1 MKHYFLFDSLIEREK
16 TAPFLRS
23 ALVLLE
29 HLHID
34 AIPFKGA
41 KADVGS
47 EYKGL
52 DEQKFLEHYAYN
64 LSLAAREKRAILCI
78 EQSSFI
84 SHAYTKDILQNDA
97 TLSATIAERLEKQNL
112 TLSLDVEVCSLEQLL
127 IEEIGL
133 EKLQEELK
141 HPFSEF
147 QVALFRGTNAC
158 RARKYTKEES
168 LTKVLN
174 SVQLKTIPHA
184 STYESDGYEVL
195 YASPLLAKKLASRA
209 MLDMFDH
216 AADFV
221 LVVDARSFVMFDF
234 YQKELE
240 KVAGREINLSV
251 LTLPELLAL
260 ALGIH
265 DKKRLGLDHHK
276 IPLTLI

>member
-1 MKHYFLFDSLIEREK
+1 MKHYFLFDTLIEHEK
-16 TAPFLRS
+16 TAPMLQSAQKLIEFLN
-23 ALVLLE
+23 
-29 HLHID
+29 ID
-34 AIPFKGA
+34 AISFKGA

-47 EYKGL
+47 EYMGL
-52 DEQKFLEHYAYN
+52 EKVKFLEHYAYN
-64 LSLAAREKRAILCI
+64 LTLAANEKRDILCI

-84 SHAYTKDILQNDA
+84 SHAHSKDILENDES
-97 TLSATIAERLEKQNL
+97 LQKEIAQRLKKQNL
-112 TLSLDVEVCSLEQLL
+112 TLNLDVNVVLLESLLS
-127 IEEIGL
+127 EEIGV
-133 EKLQEELK
+133 EKLTSLLK
-141 HPFSEF
+141 HPFSNF
-147 QVALFRGTNAC
+147 QAALFRGTNAC

>member
-64 LSLAAREKRAILCI
+64 LSLAAREKRAILCV

-158 RARKYTKEES
+158 RARKYLDETLLSTILK
-168 LTKVLN
+168 
-174 SVQLKTIPHA
+174 SVDLKTVSHA
-184 STYESDGYEVL
+184 SVYESDGYEVL
-195 YASPLLAKKLASRA
+195 STSSLLAKQLASRA

-251 LTLPELLAL
+251 LTLLELLAL

-265 DKKRLGLDHHK
+265 DKKSLGLDHHK
-276 IPLTLI
+276 VPLTLI